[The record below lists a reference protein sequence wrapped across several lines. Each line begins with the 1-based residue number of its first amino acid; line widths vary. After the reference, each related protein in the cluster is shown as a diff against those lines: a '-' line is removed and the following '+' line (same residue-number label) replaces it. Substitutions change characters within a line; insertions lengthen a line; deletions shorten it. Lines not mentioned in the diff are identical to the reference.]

1 MNLVVQLITIL
12 MIITIIIMIITI
24 IVVIIKMISK
34 EETFCF
40 ITWREKRRRNFL
52 QSLTLERSLAVG
64 EINSAMPTSGA
75 QFITNLSVLTLFEAT
90 Y

>member
-24 IVVIIKMISK
+24 IVVILKMISR

-40 ITWREKRRRNFL
+40 MTWREKRRRNFL
-52 QSLTLERSLAVG
+52 QSLTL
-64 EINSAMPTSGA
+64 
-75 QFITNLSVLTLFEAT
+75 
-90 Y
+90 

>member
-24 IVVIIKMISK
+24 IVVILKMISK
-34 EETFCF
+34 EKIFCF

>member
-24 IVVIIKMISK
+24 IIMIITIIVVILKMISK

-40 ITWREKRRRNFL
+40 ITFCTAL
-52 QSLTLERSLAVG
+52 YLVVHT
-64 EINSAMPTSGA
+64 
-75 QFITNLSVLTLFEAT
+75 VLG
-90 Y
+90 

>member
-24 IVVIIKMISK
+24 IVVILKMISK

-40 ITWREKRRRNFL
+40 ITWREKKAQELSTVTN
-52 QSLTLERSLAVG
+52 TLKVFSSR
-64 EINSAMPTSGA
+64 
-75 QFITNLSVLTLFEAT
+75 
-90 Y
+90 

>member
-24 IVVIIKMISK
+24 IVVIVKMISK

-52 QSLTLERSLAVG
+52 QSLTL
-64 EINSAMPTSGA
+64 
-75 QFITNLSVLTLFEAT
+75 
-90 Y
+90 

>member
-1 MNLVVQLITIL
+1 MNLVVQSITIL

-24 IVVIIKMISK
+24 IVVIVKMISK

>member
-24 IVVIIKMISK
+24 IVVIVKMISK

-40 ITWREKRRRNFL
+40 ITWREK
-52 QSLTLERSLAVG
+52 
-64 EINSAMPTSGA
+64 A
-75 QFITNLSVLTLFEAT
+75 QELSTVTNTRKVSSSR
-90 Y
+90 